1 MLLDAS
7 HYEPNC
13 RVAHKALK
21 IAAERGPW
29 GQVVKEGYD
38 SFAAGDA
45 VGAFWRYRLAAE
57 LGYRTAQVWIG
68 APSSVCVCVWARARA
83 CMHVRGRA
91 FEGPVCCSS
100 RTERRRSIESLRWYQ
115 LDPGYP
121 LWVFHTPISWV

>member
-68 APSSVCVCVWARARA
+68 APSSVCVCVWARAR
-83 CMHVRGRA
+83 VRT
-91 FEGPVCCSS
+91 GPRRCCGPKGGAVCVCFL
-100 RTERRRSIESLRWYQ
+100 ECLEW
-115 LDPGYP
+115 
-121 LWVFHTPISWV
+121 